1 MGSTSDGRTLGATPR
16 LAGLNRFF
24 EFSLLGMVASGYLA
38 VAGSGL
44 LDLPT
49 LVAVAGAILW
59 RAFFLAG
66 ALPLR
71 IPDRA
76 VALIT
81 AAYILFYPADYYWF
95 SGDFLTATVHLV
107 FFLAIMKLLTAR
119 RRRDYFFVKVIAFLE
134 MLAGAVVSN
143 SPNFFLFLAFFLLFS
158 IAAFASGEIRLSAER
173 ADATCRA
180 GLAGFPAR
188 LATLTVIAAIGSL
201 VLAAA
206 MFFVLPRTA
215 RAAFQRLAASGF
227 TTPGFSHEVALGK
240 TGEFRTS
247 NAPVMHIRIE
257 DCSSQANF
265 KWRGAALG
273 EFDGKRWYNTE
284 QSGVLLPA
292 KGGVVWLMDNRR
304 AWQGGKRVTYEVV
317 IKGVSSDA
325 LFFAG
330 SPLLV
335 QLFSGGGVVRTS
347 TDTFRASTP
356 GDNLRYA
363 AVSAVEAEGEKA
375 PDAGDLSEDER
386 NYYLLLP
393 PFDPRIR
400 QLAEQVTAG
409 QTTAEA
415 KARSIET
422 YLRTSYRYT
431 TEPPATAT
439 VTDPLADFLFRRK
452 AGHCEYFASA
462 MAVMLRSIWIPARL
476 ATGFQSG
483 VYNPLSGWHTVRASD
498 AHSWVEA
505 WISGKG
511 WVTFDPTPA
520 GAAAAPVGVLER
532 LWFYADAAETFW
544 EEWVLNYDLD
554 RQLILAEQMG
564 KSGRNLR
571 LTWFQDV
578 SSRLLRWRNG
588 VELFVRRFGLLLL
601 AVGGVV
607 WLLRLGV
614 PPLLRRWRVR
624 TCVAK
629 VRRGLA
635 RTGDATLLY
644 EKMLRQLERR
654 GLEKPA
660 SWTPNEFARAV
671 RPAELAA
678 LVEALTASYNR
689 LRFGGDRQAASE
701 MLGLL
706 AQLEK
711 LR

>member
-1 MGSTSDGRTLGATPR
+1 MGSTYGGRTPGATPR

-49 LVAVAGAILW
+49 RVAVAGAILW
-59 RAFFLAG
+59 RALFLAG
-66 ALPLR
+66 AIPLR
-71 IPDRA
+71 IPSRA

-81 AAYILFYPADYYWF
+81 AAYILFYPADYYRF
-95 SGDFLTATVHLV
+95 SGDFLTATIHLV
-107 FFLAIMKLLTAR
+107 FFLTIVKLLTAHR
-119 RRRDYFFVKVIAFLE
+119 HRDFFFVKVIAFLE
-134 MLAGAVVSN
+134 MLAGAVVSA
-143 SPNFFLFLAFFLLFS
+143 SPSFFLFLSLFLLFS
-158 IAAFASGEIRLSAER
+158 VATFTSGEVRLSAER
-173 ADATCRA
+173 ADATSRA
-180 GLAGFPAR
+180 GLAGFPSR
-188 LATLTVIAAIGSL
+188 LATLTVIAAIGIL
-201 VLAAA
+201 ILAAA

-227 TTPGFSHEVALGK
+227 TAPGFSNEVVLGK

-257 DCSSQANF
+257 GRSGQTSL

-273 EFDGKRWYNTE
+273 EFDGRRWYNTE
-284 QSGVLLPA
+284 RSGVLLPA

-304 AWQGGKRVTYEVV
+304 AWQGGKRMAYEVV
-317 IKGVSSDA
+317 IKGGSTDA

-330 SPLLV
+330 TPLLV
-335 QLFSGGGVVRTS
+335 QLANGNGVVRTS
-347 TDTFRASTP
+347 TDTFSASAP
-356 GDNLRYA
+356 AENLRYA
-363 AVSAVEAEGEKA
+363 AVSTVEAEGENT
-375 PDAGDLSEDER
+375 PDAVDLSQDER

-393 PFDPRIR
+393 PLDPRIR
-400 QLAEQVTAG
+400 QLAEQITAG

-431 TEPPATAT
+431 TEPPAIASLS
-439 VTDPLADFLFRRK
+439 DPLADFLFRRK

-462 MAVMLRSIWIPARL
+462 MAVMLRSIWVPARV

-483 VYNPLSGWHTVRASD
+483 VYNPLSGWHAVRASD

-505 WISGKG
+505 WIPGKG
-511 WVTFDPTPA
+511 WMTFDPTPA
-520 GAAAAPVGVLER
+520 GDAALPGGVLAR
-532 LWFYADAAETFW
+532 LWFYADAAGTFW

-554 RQLILAEQMG
+554 RQIILAAQMG
-564 KSGRNLR
+564 KSSRNLR

-578 SSRLLRWRNG
+578 AGRLMRWRDG
-588 VELFVRRFGLLLL
+588 IKSFARRFGLILLV
-601 AVGGVV
+601 AVGAA
-607 WLLRLGV
+607 WLVRVGV

-624 TCVAK
+624 ASVAK
-629 VRRGLA
+629 VRRGQA
-635 RTGDATLLY
+635 RTTDATVLY

-654 GLEKPA
+654 GVEKPA
-660 SWTPNEFARAV
+660 SWTPDEFARAI
-671 RPAELAA
+671 RPRELAVV
-678 LVEALTASYNR
+678 VEALTEAYNR
-689 LRFGGDRQAASE
+689 LRFGGERQAATD
-701 MLGLL
+701 MLRLL

-711 LR
+711 VP